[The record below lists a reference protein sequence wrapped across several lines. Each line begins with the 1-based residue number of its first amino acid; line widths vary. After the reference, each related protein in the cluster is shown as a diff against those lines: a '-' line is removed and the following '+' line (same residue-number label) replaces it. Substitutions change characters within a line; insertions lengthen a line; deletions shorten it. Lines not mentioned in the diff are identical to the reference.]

1 MSIHG
6 KYIHDYGIVRQYGEA
21 MYKLTSINCYRQ
33 KGIENDNRKFTAK
46 GEAGNEGKLDNN
58 VSRTN
63 SRIFELAYC
72 NPWEWYVTLTLDRK
86 KYDRTDLGKYIKDL
100 SQLIRDYRKKTG
112 HNVKYLLIPER
123 HQDGS
128 WHMHGFFMGLPVEA
142 LHAFTASE
150 HLPYRILKRL
160 DEGIQVYTWGAY
172 AKRFGYACMEQIQN
186 QIAISKYITKY
197 ITKDTM
203 RTITD
208 LNAHAFYAS
217 KGLKRSEVLMQDILA
232 HAIQNPDYQNEHC
245 AVKWFDDLSN
255 ALAHFE
261 EVFA

>member
-1 MSIHG
+1 MPING
-6 KYIHDYGIVRQYGEA
+6 KYIHDFGIVRQYGEA

-33 KGIENDNRKFTAK
+33 KGFEDDNRKFTAK

-58 VSRTN
+58 VSRAT

-72 NPWEWYVTLTLDRK
+72 NPWEWYATLTLDPQ
-86 KYDRTDLGKYIKDL
+86 KYDRTDLGQYIKDL
-100 SQLIRDYRKKTG
+100 SQFIRDFRKKTG
-112 HNVKYLLIPER
+112 NKVKYLLIPER

-128 WHMHGFFMGLPVEA
+128 WHMHGFFMGLPVGE
-142 LHAFTASE
+142 LHAFTTTE
-150 HLPYRILKRL
+150 HLPYHILKRL
-160 DEGIQVYTWGAY
+160 ADGIQVYTWGAY
-172 AKRFGYACMEQIQN
+172 AQRFGYSCMERIQN
-186 QIAISKYITKY
+186 QEAVSKYITKY

-217 KGLKRSEVLMQDILA
+217 KGLKSAEIIMQDMLA
-232 HAIQNPDYQNEHC
+232 KAISSPDYANDYI
-245 AVKWFDDLSN
+245 AVKWYTEIQP

-261 EVFA
+261 EVKA